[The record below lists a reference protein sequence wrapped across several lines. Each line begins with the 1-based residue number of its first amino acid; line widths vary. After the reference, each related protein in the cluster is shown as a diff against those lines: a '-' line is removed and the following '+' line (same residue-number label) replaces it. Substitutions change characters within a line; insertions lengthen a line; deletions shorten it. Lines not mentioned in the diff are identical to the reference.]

1 MTKAKSTPKPNVG
14 DVLTM
19 LDIFQADPAPHEKM
33 NTCEVKVLAVFNSLD
48 EDWGDYGHEALGQ
61 YDVDSYAGTP
71 GEWYA
76 VVRFSDD
83 EDEEHGTW
91 SCASYEAVAK

>member
-33 NTCEVKVLAVFNSLD
+33 NTCEVKVLAVFNS
-48 EDWGDYGHEALGQ
+48 
-61 YDVDSYAGTP
+61 P
-71 GEWYA
+71 
-76 VVRFSDD
+76 R
-83 EDEEHGTW
+83 
-91 SCASYEAVAK
+91 